1 MVDLEFSS
9 VKINLSIEWCLMKTG
24 NCFFPIFN
32 WKGNSKNMKAG
43 LAETKQL
50 YRGAQNNT
58 SHLLRTHK
66 YLGQQKLF

>member
-1 MVDLEFSS
+1 
-9 VKINLSIEWCLMKTG
+9 MKTG
-24 NCFFPIFN
+24 NCFLCTFN
-32 WKGNSKNMKAG
+32 WKGNSKSIKAA

-50 YRGAQNNT
+50 YRGTENST